1 LSCSYD
7 HKSAGP
13 EVPEMHENP
22 TANDKRI
29 WNYCRAYLV
38 KNKKSSRV
46 TSGNRLLCSELKQ
59 DKEDSSPEEE
69 KGQGLSDDDSECQ
82 M

>member
-1 LSCSYD
+1 MSCSYD
-7 HKSAGP
+7 HKSVGP

-22 TANDKRI
+22 TANDKRR
-29 WNYCRAYLV
+29 WNYLRADLV

-46 TSGNRLLCSELKQ
+46 TSGNRLLCLKLKQ

-69 KGQGLSDDDSECQ
+69 MGQGLSDDDSESQ